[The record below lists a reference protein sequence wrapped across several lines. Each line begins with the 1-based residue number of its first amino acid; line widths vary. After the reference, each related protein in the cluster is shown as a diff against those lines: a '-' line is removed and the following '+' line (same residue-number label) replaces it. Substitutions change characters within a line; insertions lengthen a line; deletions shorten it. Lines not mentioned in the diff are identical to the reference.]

1 MKPHLFFAELVGLYG
16 VGLAAASVAAATA
29 IAARDH
35 VDRGHGVP
43 FSPKKDE
50 VDNKSKVIDSL
61 IQYHSHIDICQYI
74 LLNMAT
80 TEITAPEITTAE
92 LAQQLKALGDETRL
106 NLLLKIAGAQCVDGA
121 CICDLTPDTNL
132 AQSTVSHHMKLLVD
146 AGLLNRSQKGKWAY
160 FSLTPAATNILLAL
174 NLGPVSSSDSCCTD

>member
-1 MKPHLFFAELVGLYG
+1 MMVTMSTTP
-16 VGLAAASVAAATA
+16 T
-29 IAARDH
+29 
-35 VDRGHGVP
+35 
-43 FSPKKDE
+43 
-50 VDNKSKVIDSL
+50 L
-61 IQYHSHIDICQYI
+61 IS
-74 LLNMAT
+74 
-80 TEITAPEITTAE
+80 TAE

-106 NLLLKIAGAQCVDGA
+106 NLLLKIAGANCVDGA

-174 NLGPVSSSDSCCTD
+174 NLGPVRSSETCCD